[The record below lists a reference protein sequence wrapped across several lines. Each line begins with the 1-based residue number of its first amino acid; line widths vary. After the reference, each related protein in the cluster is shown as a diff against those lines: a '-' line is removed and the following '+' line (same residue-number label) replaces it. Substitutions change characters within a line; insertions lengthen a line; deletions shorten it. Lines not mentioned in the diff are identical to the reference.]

1 MKLFRLL
8 IIVFFLAAFIS
19 SCTKGEGKGGT
30 ASVSGKIK
38 IEEYNYDFS
47 VLKNTYYA
55 QGEDVY
61 IVFGDETVVGEDV
74 ETFHDGTYCFD
85 YLRKGKY
92 TIYVYSEDST
102 GTHYP
107 SMIPV
112 EKEIEITENGQE
124 FAVEDITM
132 LITTRNNSGTSTITG
147 KIYVQDYTME
157 GVYKPGCDYY
167 APDEDVFLILGN
179 NDYYMDDVST
189 NYDGTYKFENLPL
202 GTYKVYAYSKT
213 YGGGE
218 QTGVEPVIKEV
229 TITEN
234 FQNVVLDDIIIKK

>member
-8 IIVFFLAAFIS
+8 IIASSLVLFIS
-19 SCTKGEGKGGT
+19 SCTKEEGKGGT
-30 ASVSGKIK
+30 ASVSGKVK

-61 IVFGDETVVGEDV
+61 IVFGDEAAVGDNV

-102 GTHYP
+102 ETYSPG
-107 SMIPV
+107 MMPV
-112 EKEIEITENGQE
+112 EREVEIIKNGE
-124 FAVEDITM
+124 TLELTDIIIM
-132 LITTRNNSGTSTITG
+132 ITTKDNSGTSSISG
-147 KIYVQDYTME
+147 KIWVKNYNLAGTILNSE
-157 GVYKPGCDYY
+157 YY
-167 APDEDVFLILGN
+167 GPDEDVFLVRGN
-179 NDYYMDDVST
+179 DTYYMDDVST
-189 NYDGTYKFENLPL
+189 HYDGTYRFDQLPK
-202 GTYKVYAYSKT
+202 GIYKVYAYSKT

-229 TITEN
+229 TITAD
-234 FQNVVLDDIIIKK
+234 FQNILVEDIVIKK

>member
-8 IIVFFLAAFIS
+8 IIVFILAAFIS

-47 VLKNTYYA
+47 TLKNTYYA

-61 IVFGDETVVGEDV
+61 IVFGDETSVGDDV

-92 TIYVYSEDST
+92 TIYVYSEDSI
-102 GTHYP
+102 GDEASGY
-107 SMIPV
+107 IPV

-124 FAVEDITM
+124 LAVEDITM
-132 LITTRNNSGTSTITG
+132 LITTRHNSGTSTITG
-147 KIYVQDYTME
+147 KIWVEDYNTL
-157 GVYKPGCDYY
+157 GQHIGPDYY
-167 APDEDVFLILGN
+167 GVDEDVFLIFGN
-179 NDYYMDDVST
+179 DDYYMDDVST
-189 NYDGTYKFENLPL
+189 HYDGTYRFENLPL
-202 GTYKVYAYSKT
+202 GKYKVYAYSKT
-213 YGGGE
+213 YANYE

-229 TITEN
+229 TITAN
-234 FQNVVLDDIIIKK
+234 FQNVVLEDIVIKK